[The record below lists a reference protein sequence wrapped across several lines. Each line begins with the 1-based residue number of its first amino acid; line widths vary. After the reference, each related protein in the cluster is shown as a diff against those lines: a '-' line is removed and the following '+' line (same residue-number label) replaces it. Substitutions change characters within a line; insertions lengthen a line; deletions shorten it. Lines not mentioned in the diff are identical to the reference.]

1 MSNKRRKEMFKE
13 SKSVKQRYAT
23 RKLKVGMVSLL
34 MGFTFIFASAPAA
47 KVIGVPMTVS
57 AEEVDSEDPLKS
69 KKDDAVGAISDL
81 TNLNTAQKET
91 LTNKV
96 KAETEDT
103 VIDEV
108 STEAK
113 NLDGKMESLKELVTK
128 NANMKT
134 SEKYT
139 SAGESARD
147 SYDRAKSDADTI
159 VSENG
164 PDTDIAGVDSAIEN
178 LNTAVENLKPED
190 PLKSKKDD
198 AVGAISDLTNLN
210 TAQKE
215 TLTNKVKAETEDTVI
230 DEVSTEAKN
239 LDGKME
245 SLKEL
250 VTKNANMKTSE
261 KYTSAGESARDSYDR
276 AKSDADTIVSE
287 NGPDTDIA
295 GVDSAIENLNTAVE
309 NLKPEDPLKSKKD
322 DAVGAISDL
331 TNLNT
336 AQKTAIENKVNAAEE
351 TTIIDTIVSDAKNL
365 DTAIGSL
372 KTDIAQKSTVESGDA
387 YKYATEDKKNGYDTA
402 LIKAEEVV
410 GEANA
415 TADTVTTAQ
424 EALEDA
430 QKALDGVTVKDDA
443 ESTITGLPNLNEDQ
457 KSALK
462 GQLGDAVDN
471 AGLNKI
477 VTDATALNKAIESL
491 NAVIAQKSTVESGD
505 AYKYATEDKKN
516 GYDTALIKAEEVVG
530 EANATADTVT
540 TAQEA
545 LEDAQKALDGVTVKD
560 DAESTITGL
569 PNLNEDQKS
578 ALKGQLG
585 DAVDNA
591 GLNKIVT
598 DATALNKAIESLNA
612 VIAQKST
619 VESGDAYKYATE
631 DKKNGYDTALTKAE
645 EVVREANATAGTVTT
660 AQEALEGAQKA
671 LDGKKPSYSGGG
683 GGGGSYTPAS
693 KVTSDR
699 IAGSNRFDTAVKVS
713 QSAYPDGAKT
723 VILANGEKFSD
734 VLAAMPYGKTIK
746 APILYTN
753 FDNIPDETLKEL
765 KRLGVEKV
773 ILVGG
778 EKSISLDEQKTLEG
792 KGYKIDRINGVDRYE
807 TSKLIAERM
816 KAAGAKGI
824 NDVIIASGQVF
835 PDALSISPLAVENE
849 IPILLTSKDTLSEY
863 TIKSLDNVKDGKIYI
878 TGGVNSVSNSVESKL
893 KEYTKQKITRF
904 AGADRYE
911 TSQII
916 AKSLRPNATTSVFAS
931 GELFS
936 DALVAGEL
944 VSKDNAPLMLV
955 KKNNL
960 PSSISSYVKDSK
972 ITNNVIV
979 GGVNTVSD
987 SVVSKI
993 EELENR

>member
-47 KVIGVPMTVS
+47 KVIGIPMTVS
-57 AEEVDSEDPLKS
+57 AEEVDLSSAKEAAKQSIEDALNKKNKAIDDGDAS
-69 KKDDAVGAISDL
+69 K
-81 TNLNTAQKET
+81 TAKEAAKKAAGEIAEAE
-91 LTNKV
+91 KV
-96 KAETEDT
+96 KVDEAETAEL
-103 VIDEV
+103 
-108 STEAK
+108 AK
-113 NLDGKMESLKELVTK
+113 T
-128 NANMKT
+128 
-134 SEKYT
+134 
-139 SAGESARD
+139 AGESGVTKVGEVEVPTAL
-147 SYDRAKSDADTI
+147 
-159 VSENG
+159 SEAQ
-164 PDTDIAGVDSAIEN
+164 TAAEAAI
-178 LNTAVENLKPED
+178 NTAAEEKIAEIKGVQGASEED
-190 PLKSKKDD
+190 
-198 AVGAISDLTNLN
+198 I
-210 TAQKE
+210 TA
-215 TLTNKVKAETEDTVI
+215 AEE
-230 DEVSTEAKN
+230 
-239 LDGKME
+239 
-245 SLKEL
+245 
-250 VTKNANMKTSE
+250 
-261 KYTSAGESARDSYDR
+261 
-276 AKSDADTIVSE
+276 
-287 NGPDTDIA
+287 
-295 GVDSAIENLNTAVE
+295 
-309 NLKPEDPLKSKKD
+309 
-322 DAVGAISDL
+322 
-331 TNLNT
+331 
-336 AQKTAIENKVNAAEE
+336 KVNAAQ
-351 TTIIDTIVSDAKNL
+351 S
-365 DTAIGSL
+365 TAIEAI
-372 KTDIAQKSTVESGDA
+372 K
-387 YKYATEDKKNGYDTA
+387 
-402 LIKAEEVV
+402 KAE
-410 GEANA
+410 NP
-415 TADTVTTAQ
+415 Q
-424 EALEDA
+424 
-430 QKALDGVTVKDDA
+430 GVT
-443 ESTITGLPNLNEDQ
+443 E
-457 KSALK
+457 
-462 GQLGDAVDN
+462 
-471 AGLNKI
+471 
-477 VTDATALNKAIESL
+477 
-491 NAVIAQKSTVESGD
+491 AQ
-505 AYKYATEDKKN
+505 
-516 GYDTALIKAEEVVG
+516 
-530 EANATADTVT
+530 
-540 TAQEA
+540 
-545 LEDAQKALDGVTVKD
+545 
-560 DAESTITGL
+560 
-569 PNLNEDQKS
+569 
-578 ALKGQLG
+578 
-585 DAVDNA
+585 
-591 GLNKIVT
+591 
-598 DATALNKAIESLNA
+598 
-612 VIAQKST
+612 
-619 VESGDAYKYATE
+619 
-631 DKKNGYDTALTKAE
+631 
-645 EVVREANATAGTVTT
+645 TAGEEAINKVANPQT
-660 AQEALEGAQKA
+660 APVEGNTS
-671 LDGKKPSYSGGG
+671 GGSSSSGGG

-960 PSSISSYVKDSK
+960 PSSISNYVKDSK

>member
-47 KVIGVPMTVS
+47 KVIGIPMTVS
-57 AEEVDSEDPLKS
+57 AEEVDLSSAKEAAKQSIEDALNKKNKAIDDGDAS
-69 KKDDAVGAISDL
+69 K
-81 TNLNTAQKET
+81 TAKEAAKKAAGEIAEAE
-91 LTNKV
+91 KV
-96 KAETEDT
+96 KVDEAETAEL
-103 VIDEV
+103 
-108 STEAK
+108 AK
-113 NLDGKMESLKELVTK
+113 T
-128 NANMKT
+128 
-134 SEKYT
+134 
-139 SAGESARD
+139 AGESGVTKVGEVEVPTAL
-147 SYDRAKSDADTI
+147 
-159 VSENG
+159 SEAQ
-164 PDTDIAGVDSAIEN
+164 TAAEAAI
-178 LNTAVENLKPED
+178 NTAAEEKIAEIKGVQGASEED
-190 PLKSKKDD
+190 
-198 AVGAISDLTNLN
+198 I
-210 TAQKE
+210 TA
-215 TLTNKVKAETEDTVI
+215 AEE
-230 DEVSTEAKN
+230 
-239 LDGKME
+239 
-245 SLKEL
+245 
-250 VTKNANMKTSE
+250 
-261 KYTSAGESARDSYDR
+261 
-276 AKSDADTIVSE
+276 
-287 NGPDTDIA
+287 
-295 GVDSAIENLNTAVE
+295 
-309 NLKPEDPLKSKKD
+309 
-322 DAVGAISDL
+322 
-331 TNLNT
+331 
-336 AQKTAIENKVNAAEE
+336 KVNAAQ
-351 TTIIDTIVSDAKNL
+351 S
-365 DTAIGSL
+365 TAIAAAEE
-372 KTDIAQKSTVESGDA
+372 KVNAAQSTAIEA
-387 YKYATEDKKNGYDTA
+387 IK
-402 LIKAEEVV
+402 KAE
-410 GEANA
+410 NP
-415 TADTVTTAQ
+415 Q
-424 EALEDA
+424 
-430 QKALDGVTVKDDA
+430 GVT
-443 ESTITGLPNLNEDQ
+443 E
-457 KSALK
+457 
-462 GQLGDAVDN
+462 
-471 AGLNKI
+471 
-477 VTDATALNKAIESL
+477 
-491 NAVIAQKSTVESGD
+491 AQ
-505 AYKYATEDKKN
+505 
-516 GYDTALIKAEEVVG
+516 
-530 EANATADTVT
+530 
-540 TAQEA
+540 
-545 LEDAQKALDGVTVKD
+545 
-560 DAESTITGL
+560 
-569 PNLNEDQKS
+569 
-578 ALKGQLG
+578 
-585 DAVDNA
+585 
-591 GLNKIVT
+591 
-598 DATALNKAIESLNA
+598 
-612 VIAQKST
+612 
-619 VESGDAYKYATE
+619 
-631 DKKNGYDTALTKAE
+631 
-645 EVVREANATAGTVTT
+645 TAGEEAINKVANPQT
-660 AQEALEGAQKA
+660 APVEGNTS
-671 LDGKKPSYSGGG
+671 GGSSSSGGG

-987 SVVSKI
+987 SVVSKL

>member
-1 MSNKRRKEMFKE
+1 MKKKLEAPEKTGAEKFKE
-13 SKSVKQRYAT
+13 DNASIL
-23 RKLKVGMVSLL
+23 LKDEN
-34 MGFTFIFASAPAA
+34 
-47 KVIGVPMTVS
+47 TV
-57 AEEVDSEDPLKS
+57 E
-69 KKDDAVGAISDL
+69 
-81 TNLNTAQKET
+81 
-91 LTNKV
+91 
-96 KAETEDT
+96 
-103 VIDEV
+103 
-108 STEAK
+108 
-113 NLDGKMESLKELVTK
+113 
-128 NANMKT
+128 
-134 SEKYT
+134 
-139 SAGESARD
+139 
-147 SYDRAKSDADTI
+147 KSD
-159 VSENG
+159 V
-164 PDTDIAGVDSAIEN
+164 
-178 LNTAVENLKPED
+178 
-190 PLKSKKDD
+190 
-198 AVGAISDLTNLN
+198 
-210 TAQKE
+210 
-215 TLTNKVKAETEDTVI
+215 
-230 DEVSTEAKN
+230 
-239 LDGKME
+239 
-245 SLKEL
+245 
-250 VTKNANMKTSE
+250 
-261 KYTSAGESARDSYDR
+261 
-276 AKSDADTIVSE
+276 
-287 NGPDTDIA
+287 
-295 GVDSAIENLNTAVE
+295 
-309 NLKPEDPLKSKKD
+309 
-322 DAVGAISDL
+322 
-331 TNLNT
+331 
-336 AQKTAIENKVNAAEE
+336 
-351 TTIIDTIVSDAKNL
+351 
-365 DTAIGSL
+365 
-372 KTDIAQKSTVESGDA
+372 
-387 YKYATEDKKNGYDTA
+387 
-402 LIKAEEVV
+402 
-410 GEANA
+410 
-415 TADTVTTAQ
+415 
-424 EALEDA
+424 
-430 QKALDGVTVKDDA
+430 
-443 ESTITGLPNLNEDQ
+443 
-457 KSALK
+457 
-462 GQLGDAVDN
+462 
-471 AGLNKI
+471 
-477 VTDATALNKAIESL
+477 KAIE
-491 NAVIAQKSTVESGD
+491 
-505 AYKYATEDKKN
+505 
-516 GYDTALIKAEEVVG
+516 
-530 EANATADTVT
+530 
-540 TAQEA
+540 
-545 LEDAQKALDGVTVKD
+545 KALSDYNDLSEEEQGKLNIEKSKL
-560 DAESTITGL
+560 DAM
-569 PNLNEDQKS
+569 
-578 ALKGQLG
+578 
-585 DAVDNA
+585 
-591 GLNKIVT
+591 
-598 DATALNKAIESLNA
+598 
-612 VIAQKST
+612 
-619 VESGDAYKYATE
+619 
-631 DKKNGYDTALTKAE
+631 KKK
-645 EVVREANATAGTVTT
+645 
-660 AQEALEGAQKA
+660 LETPET
-671 LDGKKPSYSGGG
+671 KPSYSGGG

-960 PSSISSYVKDSK
+960 PSSISNYVKDSK

>member
-47 KVIGVPMTVS
+47 KVIGIPMTVS
-57 AEEVDSEDPLKS
+57 AEEVDLSSAKEAAKQSIEDALNKKNKAIDDGDAS
-69 KKDDAVGAISDL
+69 K
-81 TNLNTAQKET
+81 TAKEAAKKAAGEIAEAE
-91 LTNKV
+91 KV
-96 KAETEDT
+96 KVDEAETAEL
-103 VIDEV
+103 
-108 STEAK
+108 AK
-113 NLDGKMESLKELVTK
+113 T
-128 NANMKT
+128 
-134 SEKYT
+134 
-139 SAGESARD
+139 AGESGVTKVGEVEVPTAL
-147 SYDRAKSDADTI
+147 
-159 VSENG
+159 SEAQ
-164 PDTDIAGVDSAIEN
+164 TAAEAAI
-178 LNTAVENLKPED
+178 NTAAEEKIAEIKGVQGASEED
-190 PLKSKKDD
+190 
-198 AVGAISDLTNLN
+198 I
-210 TAQKE
+210 TA
-215 TLTNKVKAETEDTVI
+215 AEE
-230 DEVSTEAKN
+230 
-239 LDGKME
+239 
-245 SLKEL
+245 
-250 VTKNANMKTSE
+250 
-261 KYTSAGESARDSYDR
+261 
-276 AKSDADTIVSE
+276 
-287 NGPDTDIA
+287 
-295 GVDSAIENLNTAVE
+295 
-309 NLKPEDPLKSKKD
+309 
-322 DAVGAISDL
+322 
-331 TNLNT
+331 
-336 AQKTAIENKVNAAEE
+336 KVNAAQ
-351 TTIIDTIVSDAKNL
+351 S
-365 DTAIGSL
+365 TAIEAI
-372 KTDIAQKSTVESGDA
+372 K
-387 YKYATEDKKNGYDTA
+387 
-402 LIKAEEVV
+402 KAE
-410 GEANA
+410 NP
-415 TADTVTTAQ
+415 Q
-424 EALEDA
+424 
-430 QKALDGVTVKDDA
+430 GVT
-443 ESTITGLPNLNEDQ
+443 E
-457 KSALK
+457 
-462 GQLGDAVDN
+462 
-471 AGLNKI
+471 
-477 VTDATALNKAIESL
+477 
-491 NAVIAQKSTVESGD
+491 AQ
-505 AYKYATEDKKN
+505 
-516 GYDTALIKAEEVVG
+516 
-530 EANATADTVT
+530 
-540 TAQEA
+540 
-545 LEDAQKALDGVTVKD
+545 
-560 DAESTITGL
+560 
-569 PNLNEDQKS
+569 
-578 ALKGQLG
+578 
-585 DAVDNA
+585 
-591 GLNKIVT
+591 
-598 DATALNKAIESLNA
+598 
-612 VIAQKST
+612 
-619 VESGDAYKYATE
+619 
-631 DKKNGYDTALTKAE
+631 
-645 EVVREANATAGTVTT
+645 TAGEEAINKVANPQT
-660 AQEALEGAQKA
+660 APVEGNTS
-671 LDGKKPSYSGGG
+671 GGSSSSGGG

-960 PSSISSYVKDSK
+960 PSSISNYVKDSK

-987 SVVSKI
+987 SVVSKL

>member
-47 KVIGVPMTVS
+47 KVIGIPMTVS
-57 AEEVDSEDPLKS
+57 AEEVDFQKAAEAFKTKNKELLNKKVEDLSLSDSDSVNQLEEDYNALSPKAKELLVNEGEKVKGLSDKIKGLKEEEKAKEEAKLAAES
-69 KKDDAVGAISDL
+69 FKTKNKELLNKKVEDLSLSDSDSVNQL
-81 TNLNTAQKET
+81 EKDYNALSPKAKELLVNEGEKVKGLSDKIKELEAKET
-91 LTNKV
+91 EK
-96 KAETEDT
+96 KEAQDKFDRAYEKIAKKTED
-103 VIDEV
+103 
-108 STEAK
+108 
-113 NLDGKMESLKELVTK
+113 SLT
-128 NANMKT
+128 
-134 SEKYT
+134 
-139 SAGESARD
+139 
-147 SYDRAKSDADTI
+147 
-159 VSENG
+159 
-164 PDTDIAGVDSAIEN
+164 
-178 LNTAVENLKPED
+178 LKD
-190 PLKSKKDD
+190 
-198 AVGAISDLTNLN
+198 
-210 TAQKE
+210 
-215 TLTNKVKAETEDTVI
+215 
-230 DEVSTEAKN
+230 
-239 LDGKME
+239 
-245 SLKEL
+245 
-250 VTKNANMKTSE
+250 
-261 KYTSAGESARDSYDR
+261 
-276 AKSDADTIVSE
+276 
-287 NGPDTDIA
+287 
-295 GVDSAIENLNTAVE
+295 
-309 NLKPEDPLKSKKD
+309 
-322 DAVGAISDL
+322 
-331 TNLNT
+331 
-336 AQKTAIENKVNAAEE
+336 
-351 TTIIDTIVSDAKNL
+351 
-365 DTAIGSL
+365 
-372 KTDIAQKSTVESGDA
+372 KTDIESAKEA
-387 YKYATEDKKNGYDTA
+387 YSNLEKK
-402 LIKAEEVV
+402 LSEE
-410 GEANA
+410 E
-415 TADTVTTAQ
+415 
-424 EALEDA
+424 
-430 QKALDGVTVKDDA
+430 
-443 ESTITGLPNLNEDQ
+443 
-457 KSALK
+457 K
-462 GQLGDAVDN
+462 GQLSAKKAN
-471 AGLNKI
+471 IEKLSAKI
-477 VTDATALNKAIESL
+477 KEL
-491 NAVIAQKSTVESGD
+491 
-505 AYKYATEDKKN
+505 
-516 GYDTALIKAEEVVG
+516 
-530 EANATADTVT
+530 EA
-540 TAQEA
+540 
-545 LEDAQKALDGVTVKD
+545 
-560 DAESTITGL
+560 
-569 PNLNEDQKS
+569 
-578 ALKGQLG
+578 
-585 DAVDNA
+585 
-591 GLNKIVT
+591 
-598 DATALNKAIESLNA
+598 
-612 VIAQKST
+612 
-619 VESGDAYKYATE
+619 
-631 DKKNGYDTALTKAE
+631 
-645 EVVREANATAGTVTT
+645 
-660 AQEALEGAQKA
+660 
-671 LDGKKPSYSGGG
+671 KPSYSGGG

-960 PSSISSYVKDSK
+960 PSSISNYVKDSK

>member
-47 KVIGVPMTVS
+47 KVIGIPMTVS
-57 AEEVDSEDPLKS
+57 AEEVDLSSAKEAAKQSIEDALNKKNKAIDDGDAS
-69 KKDDAVGAISDL
+69 K
-81 TNLNTAQKET
+81 TAKEAAKKAAGEIAEAE
-91 LTNKV
+91 KV
-96 KAETEDT
+96 KVDEAETAEL
-103 VIDEV
+103 
-108 STEAK
+108 AK
-113 NLDGKMESLKELVTK
+113 T
-128 NANMKT
+128 
-134 SEKYT
+134 
-139 SAGESARD
+139 AGESGVTKVGEVEVPTAL
-147 SYDRAKSDADTI
+147 
-159 VSENG
+159 SEAQ
-164 PDTDIAGVDSAIEN
+164 TAAEAAI
-178 LNTAVENLKPED
+178 NTAAEEKIAEIKGVQGASEED
-190 PLKSKKDD
+190 
-198 AVGAISDLTNLN
+198 I
-210 TAQKE
+210 TA
-215 TLTNKVKAETEDTVI
+215 AEE
-230 DEVSTEAKN
+230 
-239 LDGKME
+239 
-245 SLKEL
+245 
-250 VTKNANMKTSE
+250 
-261 KYTSAGESARDSYDR
+261 
-276 AKSDADTIVSE
+276 
-287 NGPDTDIA
+287 
-295 GVDSAIENLNTAVE
+295 
-309 NLKPEDPLKSKKD
+309 
-322 DAVGAISDL
+322 
-331 TNLNT
+331 
-336 AQKTAIENKVNAAEE
+336 KVNAAQ
-351 TTIIDTIVSDAKNL
+351 S
-365 DTAIGSL
+365 TAIEAI
-372 KTDIAQKSTVESGDA
+372 K
-387 YKYATEDKKNGYDTA
+387 
-402 LIKAEEVV
+402 KAE
-410 GEANA
+410 NP
-415 TADTVTTAQ
+415 Q
-424 EALEDA
+424 
-430 QKALDGVTVKDDA
+430 GVT
-443 ESTITGLPNLNEDQ
+443 E
-457 KSALK
+457 
-462 GQLGDAVDN
+462 
-471 AGLNKI
+471 
-477 VTDATALNKAIESL
+477 
-491 NAVIAQKSTVESGD
+491 AQ
-505 AYKYATEDKKN
+505 
-516 GYDTALIKAEEVVG
+516 
-530 EANATADTVT
+530 
-540 TAQEA
+540 
-545 LEDAQKALDGVTVKD
+545 
-560 DAESTITGL
+560 
-569 PNLNEDQKS
+569 
-578 ALKGQLG
+578 
-585 DAVDNA
+585 
-591 GLNKIVT
+591 
-598 DATALNKAIESLNA
+598 
-612 VIAQKST
+612 
-619 VESGDAYKYATE
+619 
-631 DKKNGYDTALTKAE
+631 
-645 EVVREANATAGTVTT
+645 TAGEEAINKVANPQT
-660 AQEALEGAQKA
+660 APVEGNTS
-671 LDGKKPSYSGGG
+671 GGSSSSGGG

-987 SVVSKI
+987 SVVSKL

>member
-47 KVIGVPMTVS
+47 KVIGVPMTVN
-57 AEEVDSEDPLKS
+57 AEEVDLSSAKEAAKQSIEDALNKKNKAIDDGDAS
-69 KKDDAVGAISDL
+69 K
-81 TNLNTAQKET
+81 TAKEAAKKAAGKIAEAE
-91 LTNKV
+91 KV
-96 KAETEDT
+96 KVDEAETAEL
-103 VIDEV
+103 
-108 STEAK
+108 AK
-113 NLDGKMESLKELVTK
+113 T
-128 NANMKT
+128 
-134 SEKYT
+134 
-139 SAGESARD
+139 AGESGVTKVREVEVPTAL
-147 SYDRAKSDADTI
+147 
-159 VSENG
+159 SEAQ
-164 PDTDIAGVDSAIEN
+164 TAAEAAI
-178 LNTAVENLKPED
+178 NTAAEKKIDEIKGVQGASEED
-190 PLKSKKDD
+190 
-198 AVGAISDLTNLN
+198 I
-210 TAQKE
+210 TAAE
-215 TLTNKVKAETEDTVI
+215 EEVKA
-230 DEVSTEAKN
+230 
-239 LDGKME
+239 
-245 SLKEL
+245 
-250 VTKNANMKTSE
+250 
-261 KYTSAGESARDSYDR
+261 
-276 AKSDADTIVSE
+276 
-287 NGPDTDIA
+287 
-295 GVDSAIENLNTAVE
+295 
-309 NLKPEDPLKSKKD
+309 
-322 DAVGAISDL
+322 
-331 TNLNT
+331 
-336 AQKTAIENKVNAAEE
+336 AQSTAIEAIKKAENPQGVTEAQTAGEEAINKVANPQTAPAEGN
-351 TTIIDTIVSDAKNL
+351 T
-365 DTAIGSL
+365 
-372 KTDIAQKSTVESGDA
+372 
-387 YKYATEDKKNGYDTA
+387 
-402 LIKAEEVV
+402 
-410 GEANA
+410 
-415 TADTVTTAQ
+415 
-424 EALEDA
+424 
-430 QKALDGVTVKDDA
+430 
-443 ESTITGLPNLNEDQ
+443 
-457 KSALK
+457 
-462 GQLGDAVDN
+462 
-471 AGLNKI
+471 
-477 VTDATALNKAIESL
+477 
-491 NAVIAQKSTVESGD
+491 
-505 AYKYATEDKKN
+505 
-516 GYDTALIKAEEVVG
+516 
-530 EANATADTVT
+530 
-540 TAQEA
+540 
-545 LEDAQKALDGVTVKD
+545 
-560 DAESTITGL
+560 
-569 PNLNEDQKS
+569 
-578 ALKGQLG
+578 
-585 DAVDNA
+585 
-591 GLNKIVT
+591 
-598 DATALNKAIESLNA
+598 
-612 VIAQKST
+612 
-619 VESGDAYKYATE
+619 
-631 DKKNGYDTALTKAE
+631 
-645 EVVREANATAGTVTT
+645 
-660 AQEALEGAQKA
+660 
-671 LDGKKPSYSGGG
+671 SGGG

-960 PSSISSYVKDSK
+960 PSSISNYVKDSK

>member
-47 KVIGVPMTVS
+47 KVIGIPMTVS
-57 AEEVDSEDPLKS
+57 AEEVDLSSAKEAAKQSIEDALNKKNKAIDDGDAS
-69 KKDDAVGAISDL
+69 K
-81 TNLNTAQKET
+81 TAKEAAKKAAGEIAEAE
-91 LTNKV
+91 KV
-96 KAETEDT
+96 KVDEAETAEL
-103 VIDEV
+103 
-108 STEAK
+108 AK
-113 NLDGKMESLKELVTK
+113 T
-128 NANMKT
+128 
-134 SEKYT
+134 
-139 SAGESARD
+139 AGES
-147 SYDRAKSDADTI
+147 
-159 VSENG
+159 G
-164 PDTDIAGVDSAIEN
+164 
-178 LNTAVENLKPED
+178 
-190 PLKSKKDD
+190 
-198 AVGAISDLTNLN
+198 
-210 TAQKE
+210 
-215 TLTNKVKAETEDTVI
+215 
-230 DEVSTEAKN
+230 
-239 LDGKME
+239 
-245 SLKEL
+245 
-250 VTKNANMKTSE
+250 VTKVGEVEVPTALSE
-261 KYTSAGESARDSYDR
+261 AQTAAEEKIAEIKGVQGA
-276 AKSDADTIVSE
+276 SE
-287 NGPDTDIA
+287 EDI
-295 GVDSAIENLNTAVE
+295 TAAE
-309 NLKPEDPLKSKKD
+309 E
-322 DAVGAISDL
+322 
-331 TNLNT
+331 
-336 AQKTAIENKVNAAEE
+336 KVNAAQ
-351 TTIIDTIVSDAKNL
+351 S
-365 DTAIGSL
+365 TAIEAI
-372 KTDIAQKSTVESGDA
+372 K
-387 YKYATEDKKNGYDTA
+387 
-402 LIKAEEVV
+402 KAE
-410 GEANA
+410 NP
-415 TADTVTTAQ
+415 Q
-424 EALEDA
+424 
-430 QKALDGVTVKDDA
+430 GVT
-443 ESTITGLPNLNEDQ
+443 E
-457 KSALK
+457 
-462 GQLGDAVDN
+462 
-471 AGLNKI
+471 
-477 VTDATALNKAIESL
+477 
-491 NAVIAQKSTVESGD
+491 AQ
-505 AYKYATEDKKN
+505 
-516 GYDTALIKAEEVVG
+516 
-530 EANATADTVT
+530 
-540 TAQEA
+540 
-545 LEDAQKALDGVTVKD
+545 
-560 DAESTITGL
+560 
-569 PNLNEDQKS
+569 
-578 ALKGQLG
+578 
-585 DAVDNA
+585 
-591 GLNKIVT
+591 
-598 DATALNKAIESLNA
+598 
-612 VIAQKST
+612 
-619 VESGDAYKYATE
+619 
-631 DKKNGYDTALTKAE
+631 
-645 EVVREANATAGTVTT
+645 TAGEEAINKVANPQT
-660 AQEALEGAQKA
+660 APVEGNTS
-671 LDGKKPSYSGGG
+671 GGSSSSGGG

-987 SVVSKI
+987 SVVSKL

>member
-1 MSNKRRKEMFKE
+1 MNPEALTGEEEQAVLAAVKDANQGKNIESVTVDKTGKVTKVTFSDGSSLEGEAIKNLTGSALLEKKTGAEKFKE
-13 SKSVKQRYAT
+13 DNASIL
-23 RKLKVGMVSLL
+23 LKDEN
-34 MGFTFIFASAPAA
+34 
-47 KVIGVPMTVS
+47 TV
-57 AEEVDSEDPLKS
+57 E
-69 KKDDAVGAISDL
+69 
-81 TNLNTAQKET
+81 
-91 LTNKV
+91 
-96 KAETEDT
+96 
-103 VIDEV
+103 
-108 STEAK
+108 
-113 NLDGKMESLKELVTK
+113 
-128 NANMKT
+128 
-134 SEKYT
+134 
-139 SAGESARD
+139 
-147 SYDRAKSDADTI
+147 KSD
-159 VSENG
+159 V
-164 PDTDIAGVDSAIEN
+164 
-178 LNTAVENLKPED
+178 
-190 PLKSKKDD
+190 
-198 AVGAISDLTNLN
+198 
-210 TAQKE
+210 
-215 TLTNKVKAETEDTVI
+215 
-230 DEVSTEAKN
+230 
-239 LDGKME
+239 
-245 SLKEL
+245 
-250 VTKNANMKTSE
+250 
-261 KYTSAGESARDSYDR
+261 
-276 AKSDADTIVSE
+276 
-287 NGPDTDIA
+287 
-295 GVDSAIENLNTAVE
+295 
-309 NLKPEDPLKSKKD
+309 
-322 DAVGAISDL
+322 
-331 TNLNT
+331 
-336 AQKTAIENKVNAAEE
+336 
-351 TTIIDTIVSDAKNL
+351 
-365 DTAIGSL
+365 
-372 KTDIAQKSTVESGDA
+372 
-387 YKYATEDKKNGYDTA
+387 
-402 LIKAEEVV
+402 
-410 GEANA
+410 
-415 TADTVTTAQ
+415 
-424 EALEDA
+424 
-430 QKALDGVTVKDDA
+430 
-443 ESTITGLPNLNEDQ
+443 
-457 KSALK
+457 
-462 GQLGDAVDN
+462 
-471 AGLNKI
+471 
-477 VTDATALNKAIESL
+477 KAIE
-491 NAVIAQKSTVESGD
+491 
-505 AYKYATEDKKN
+505 
-516 GYDTALIKAEEVVG
+516 
-530 EANATADTVT
+530 
-540 TAQEA
+540 
-545 LEDAQKALDGVTVKD
+545 KALSDYNDLSEEEQGKLNIEKSKL
-560 DAESTITGL
+560 DAM
-569 PNLNEDQKS
+569 
-578 ALKGQLG
+578 
-585 DAVDNA
+585 
-591 GLNKIVT
+591 
-598 DATALNKAIESLNA
+598 
-612 VIAQKST
+612 
-619 VESGDAYKYATE
+619 
-631 DKKNGYDTALTKAE
+631 KKKL
-645 EVVREANATAGTVTT
+645 EAPET
-660 AQEALEGAQKA
+660 
-671 LDGKKPSYSGGG
+671 KPSYSGGG

-960 PSSISSYVKDSK
+960 PSSISNYVKDSK